1 MSLNAILSNALSGLS
16 VAQNA
21 LAVTAN
27 NVANVNTEGY
37 SRQVAQQEAVVLDGR
52 GAGARALPTTRAVDE
67 LLAGREREQ
76 AGRVGRSDVLD
87 SLHAQIQER
96 LFGAPG
102 DAGRGLSARLTA
114 LATAAEALAG
124 GPGEAGLAAGFLGA
138 ADALAREIRT
148 AGAEVQALR
157 KEMDARIAGTVATVN
172 AALGDLAEL
181 NRALLRNGAT
191 PDLLD
196 RRDRLLAGL
205 ATEID
210 LSAAFGE
217 QGSVTLY
224 TGGGTAL
231 LDGGP
236 RRLVYTPAV
245 TVEAG
250 SSFGAIRVFAA
261 DEIDPA
267 TGRPLAAAVG
277 DMLVSGGVRAE
288 LPPELLADAVPDSS
302 QRIVSPLRSGRL
314 QGLLEARDTVLPD
327 LADEL
332 GELAETTRFALNA
345 AHNSANA
352 RPPPGELLGTR
363 ADTGAFAVAA
373 RSGTGYV
380 AVIDRAT
387 GAVAAT
393 VAVDVGA
400 AADAADLTAQLAAGL
415 GMYGSAGLAADG
427 RLEIRAASGYA
438 LALSEGDST
447 ITAPD
452 AAGHVRPQ
460 GLAHFFGLNDLLVQ
474 GDGGPTDLR
483 LRADLAA
490 DSSLLARARLDVE
503 PGSPPTGQLGGAGDN
518 RGAQALA
525 AAFEATTTTV
535 ARGALPGGPF
545 RLADYAAELVAVH
558 AVAAERAGDE
568 AASSRALAE
577 DLATRRSAVSG
588 VNLDEELSR
597 LVLFQEAYSV
607 SARVLAITNQ
617 LFDELLAVVD

>member
-1 MSLNAILSNALSGLS
+1 MSLNAVLSNALSGLS

-37 SRQVAQQEAVVLDGR
+37 SRQVAQQEAVMLDGR

-87 SLHAQIQER
+87 GLHAQIQER

-102 DAGRGLSARLTA
+102 DAGRGLAARLTA
-114 LATAAEALAG
+114 LAAAAESLAN
-124 GPGEAGLAAGFLGA
+124 GPQEAGLAAGFLGA
-138 ADALAREIRT
+138 ADDLAREIRA
-148 AGAEVQALR
+148 AGQEVQALR
-157 KEMDARIAGTVATVN
+157 KEMDARVGGTISAVN
-172 AALGDLAEL
+172 AALRDLADL
-181 NRALLRNGAT
+181 NRALLRNGAM

-196 RRDRLLAGL
+196 RRDRMIAGL
-205 ATEID
+205 AEQLD
-210 LSAAFGE
+210 LSVAFGE
-217 QGSVTLY
+217 KGTVTLY
-224 TGGGTAL
+224 AGGGLPL

-236 RRLVYTPAV
+236 RQLVYAPAATVDAV
-245 TVEAG
+245 T
-250 SSFGAIRVFAA
+250 SFGAIRVFDA
-261 DEIDPA
+261 DEIDSG
-267 TGRPLAAAVG
+267 TGQPLPGAVG
-277 DMLVSGGVRAE
+277 PTLVSGGVRAE
-288 LPPELLADAVPDSS
+288 LSPELLADAVPDSA

-314 QGLLEARDTVLPD
+314 QGLLEARDSVLPD

-332 GELAETTRFALNA
+332 GELAEAARFALNA

-363 ADTGAFAVAA
+363 ADTGAFAAAA

-393 VAVDVGA
+393 IAVDVGGA
-400 AADAADLTAQLAAGL
+400 PDAAGLAAELAAGL
-415 GMYGSAGLAADG
+415 GTYGTAGLAADG
-427 RLEIRAASGYA
+427 RLEIRAANGYA
-438 LALSEGDST
+438 LALSEGDSS

-452 AAGHVRPQ
+452 EAGHARPQ

-483 LRADLAA
+483 LHADLAA
-490 DSSLLARARLDVE
+490 DSSRLARARLDVE
-503 PGSPPTGQLGGAGDN
+503 PGPPPTGRLGGAGDN

-525 AAFEATTTTV
+525 AAFEATTATV

-558 AVAAERAGDE
+558 AVAAERAGDA

-577 DLATRRSAVSG
+577 DLAARRSAVSG
-588 VNLDEELSR
+588 VSLDEELSR
-597 LVLFQEAYSV
+597 LILFQEAYSV
-607 SARVLAITNQ
+607 SARVLAITDQ
-617 LFDELLAVVD
+617 LFDELLAVAD